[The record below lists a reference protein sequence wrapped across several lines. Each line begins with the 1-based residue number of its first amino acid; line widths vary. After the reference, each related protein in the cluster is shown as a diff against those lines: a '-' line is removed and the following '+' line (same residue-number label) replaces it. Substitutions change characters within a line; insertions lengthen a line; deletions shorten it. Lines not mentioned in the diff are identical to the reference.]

1 MIGKPEIR
9 EIKRMNGLHQQTA
22 TLARAT
28 GRELVWGLRG
38 VSREVAGWRER
49 AAAIPDPRLRADAL
63 EALARKRGSID
74 GAALFWI
81 LPRRR
86 NPELLGVLVAYE
98 VLADYLDCVNER
110 GAERGIENGC
120 QLHLALVEA
129 VDSTPPTHEI
139 SDYYRYHCSG
149 EDGGYARALVERCR
163 AGCEQL
169 PSYEAVK
176 PFLMRAAG
184 HSGVLGLN
192 HEPDPA
198 RREEVLRQWADD
210 HRIYAEQAPVDQV
223 PAHPAAERVPAL
235 RGRNR
240 SGGVGNPSDPSGQR
254 WYERAAG
261 SSAWVT
267 VLAMLALAA
276 RPGRAV
282 DEAVDGIE
290 VARTYNAYTQWV
302 APTGAMLDSF
312 ADVLEDAASGDH
324 SYIAHYPS
332 MDVAVQRIG
341 ELVRQSR
348 REIRA
353 LPGAAR
359 HSVVLSCMIAFF
371 LSKDSV
377 RGPELRSSAR
387 ELRRAG
393 GPLVELLLPVLCLWR
408 TAYGQRSA

>member
-1 MIGKPEIR
+1 
-9 EIKRMNGLHQQTA
+9 MNGLHRQTA
-22 TLARAT
+22 TLARST

-38 VSREVAGWRER
+38 VSREVSGWREH
-49 AAAIPDPRLRADAL
+49 AAAIPDPHLRADAL

-81 LPRRR
+81 LPRWR
-86 NPELLGVLVAYE
+86 NRNLLKVLVAYE
-98 VLADYLDCVNER
+98 VLADYLDCVSER
-110 GAERGIENGC
+110 GAERGLANGR

-129 VDSTPPTHEI
+129 LEADTEI

-149 EDGGYARALVERCR
+149 DDGGYARALVSHCR
-163 AGCEQL
+163 SGCEQL

-198 RREEVLRQWADD
+198 RREAVLKEWA
-210 HRIYAEQAPVDQV
+210 HDQI
-223 PAHPAAERVPAL
+223 PADPARPDEH
-235 RGRNR
+235 
-240 SGGVGNPSDPSGQR
+240 

-276 RPGRAV
+276 KPRRAV
-282 DEAVDGIE
+282 GGWVKDDEL
-290 VARTYNAYTQWV
+290 ARTYDAYARWI
-302 APTGAMLDSF
+302 APAGAMLDSF
-312 ADVLEDAASGDH
+312 ADILEDRSSGDH

-332 MDVAVQRIG
+332 MDVATERIG

-348 REIRA
+348 SEARA
-353 LPGAAR
+353 LPAGAR
-359 HSVVLSCMIAFF
+359 HSVLVSSMIAFF
-371 LSKDSV
+371 LSKDAA
-377 RGPELRSSAR
+377 RAPELRDSAR

-393 GPLVELLLPVLCLWR
+393 GPLVALLLPVLRLWR

>member
-1 MIGKPEIR
+1 MNNGL
-9 EIKRMNGLHQQTA
+9 RMNGLHRQGA
-22 TLARAT
+22 TLARST
-28 GRELVWGLRG
+28 GRELIWGLRG

-49 AAAIPDPRLRADAL
+49 ATAIPDQQLRADAL
-63 EALARKRGSID
+63 AALDQKRGSID

-86 NPELLGVLVAYE
+86 NRDLLKVLVAYE
-98 VLADYLDCVNER
+98 VLADYLDCVSER
-110 GAERGIENGC
+110 GAGLGIENGR

-129 VDSTPPTHEI
+129 VDLSPPTPEI

-149 EDGGYARALVERCR
+149 NDGGYARALVESCR
-163 AGCEQL
+163 SGCEQL

-176 PFLMRAAG
+176 PFLMRAAA

-192 HEPDPA
+192 HEPDVA
-198 RREEVLRQWADD
+198 RREQALKQWSS
-210 HRIYAEQAPVDQV
+210 EQS
-223 PAHPAAERVPAL
+223 
-235 RGRNR
+235 
-240 SGGVGNPSDPSGQR
+240 SGGAGAPDQS

-261 SSAWVT
+261 SSAWVS

-276 RPGRAV
+276 KPGRAV
-282 DEAVDGIE
+282 GGWVQDDEL
-290 VARTYNAYTQWV
+290 ARTYDAYTRWI
-302 APTGAMLDSF
+302 APAGAMLDSF
-312 ADVLEDAASGDH
+312 ADIAEDRASGDH
-324 SYIAHYPS
+324 SYVAHYPS
-332 MDVAVQRIG
+332 MDVATDRIG
-341 ELVRQSR
+341 EMVRESR

-353 LPGAAR
+353 LPAGAR

-377 RGPELRSSAR
+377 RVPELRPSAR

-393 GPLVELLLPVLCLWR
+393 GPLVALLLPMLRLWR